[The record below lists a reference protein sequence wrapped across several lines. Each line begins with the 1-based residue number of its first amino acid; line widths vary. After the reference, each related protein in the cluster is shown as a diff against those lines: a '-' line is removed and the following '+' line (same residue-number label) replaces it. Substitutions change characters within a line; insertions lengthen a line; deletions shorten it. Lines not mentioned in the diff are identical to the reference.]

1 MGAGASAGIMISIGT
16 MAGAL
21 IYGLVALRRS
31 SAEFAWIAAIIAI
44 ASVVGFALTLGSG
57 GIAFLWA
64 ALLGAAVYGIIVAY
78 TGMANSAY
86 PVSTRAKGY
95 GVMVGIGRIGAIL
108 SPILAGYAVGFAST
122 KVMYLALVLPLA
134 VIVALSVRVGRT
146 ARVQ

>member
-1 MGAGASAGIMISIGT
+1 
-16 MAGAL
+16 
-21 IYGLVALRRS
+21 
-31 SAEFAWIAAIIAI
+31 
-44 ASVVGFALTLGSG
+44 
-57 GIAFLWA
+57 
-64 ALLGAAVYGIIVAY
+64 
-78 TGMANSAY
+78 MANSAY

-146 ARVQ
+146 AMVQ